1 MVPSTTVDLDEDH
14 LGKFKRLLEMLAE
27 YDDIEDVIH
36 NANLPEEDSEEE

>member
-27 YDDIEDVIH
+27 YDDIDEVIH
-36 NANLPEEDSEEE
+36 NANLPEDAEDEE